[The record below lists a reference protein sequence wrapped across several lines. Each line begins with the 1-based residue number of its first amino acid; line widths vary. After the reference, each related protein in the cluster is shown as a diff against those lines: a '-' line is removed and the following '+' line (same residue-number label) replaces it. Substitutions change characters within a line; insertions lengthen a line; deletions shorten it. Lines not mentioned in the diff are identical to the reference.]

1 MLLAYIMEKSSLFE
15 ILDKTHCTYQIK
27 SKKNLVLRIVF
38 KALKADKEICKIKQ
52 KECVKICAIHALF
65 EIQMRRGK
73 EFILIIK
80 IK

>member
-38 KALKADKEICKIKQ
+38 KALKADKEICKI
-52 KECVKICAIHALF
+52 
-65 EIQMRRGK
+65 
-73 EFILIIK
+73 
-80 IK
+80 